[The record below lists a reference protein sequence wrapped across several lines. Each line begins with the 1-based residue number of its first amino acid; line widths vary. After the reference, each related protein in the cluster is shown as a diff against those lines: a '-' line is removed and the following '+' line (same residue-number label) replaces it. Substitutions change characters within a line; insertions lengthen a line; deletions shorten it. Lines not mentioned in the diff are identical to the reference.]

1 MQGERQDLEEDKM
14 ATQTKL
20 TAQGTKR
27 PRREEYDD
35 VEIREGQR
43 NRKREKKAS
52 PLYYTYRP
60 LISDDQDK
68 SPTTATVNNTNEA
81 KSVHN
86 DSGYQRARK
95 HVGEDKWE
103 IARDLVAD
111 GRIDY
116 GRMSVDAKTFLTT
129 RVALAKNWDRI
140 RCCRFRLTPCIC
152 KQEEGRS
159 DLNAA
164 LYCCKENGCAC
175 VEVHNCFNRW
185 DLLVKGCAYPEQ
197 T

>member
-1 MQGERQDLEEDKM
+1 MQEERQDLEEEDKM

-20 TAQGTKR
+20 TKR
-27 PRREEYDD
+27 QHREEHED
-35 VEIREGQR
+35 VELREGQR

-68 SPTTATVNNTNEA
+68 SPTIAAVNDTNES

-86 DSGYQRARK
+86 EGSYVRARK
-95 HVGEDKWE
+95 HVGEDKWG
-103 IARDLVAD
+103 IARELVTD

-140 RCCRFRLTPCIC
+140 HCCRFRLTPCIC

-175 VEVHNCFNRW
+175 AEVHNCFNRW
-185 DLLVKGCAYPEQ
+185 DILVKGCAYPAQ